1 MVLKSIMAI
10 ISWFWAINVKFLILV
25 ASIIEKIPFV
35 GARIA
40 FLIRLLVD
48 LEDNLPGRKVK

>member
-10 ISWFWAINVKFLILV
+10 ISWFWAINVKFLLLV
-25 ASIIEKIPFV
+25 ASIIEKVPFV

-40 FLIRLLVD
+40 FLIRLLI
-48 LEDNLPGRKVK
+48 KFSY

>member
-10 ISWFWAINVKFLILV
+10 ISWFWVIYVKFLLLV
-25 ASIIEKIPFV
+25 ASILEKVPFM

-40 FLIRLLVD
+40 FLIRLLID
-48 LEDNLPGRKVK
+48 FEDNLPGRKVK